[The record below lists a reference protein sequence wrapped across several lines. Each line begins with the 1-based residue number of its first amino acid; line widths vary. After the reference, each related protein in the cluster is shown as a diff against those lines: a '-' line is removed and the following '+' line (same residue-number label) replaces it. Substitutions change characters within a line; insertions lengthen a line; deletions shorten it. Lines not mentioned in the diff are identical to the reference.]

1 MTDSKQHSAQ
11 DFEDT
16 QAGDRDEFLR
26 GVIEKLRPDN
36 RRWPGLWTR
45 LSSLMAE
52 RDSLVEQL
60 EALRDTLAAVMVFV
74 PESGA
79 TIRAGYG
86 KAAREARELLAS
98 NPASEPKP

>member
-1 MTDSKQHSAQ
+1 MTSNTPSRFMDVAI
-11 DFEDT
+11 DWGRVEVWC
-16 QAGDRDEFLR
+16 E
-26 GVIEKLRPDN
+26 
-36 RRWPGLWTR
+36 
-45 LSSLMAE
+45 LSSGKAICGPVLERLRAKAEEIEAE
-52 RDSLVEQL
+52 RDDLEEQL